1 MDMENVTVLPSS
13 RKNELSE
20 ELPAWRHGAF
30 TQAFL
35 DALAGA
41 GDPEGHG
48 VISMSDLASA
58 MARDLA
64 GLTHGKQHLGP
75 HVNFSGTCSW

>member
-1 MDMENVTVLPSS
+1 MLTSS

-35 DALAGA
+35 DALAGGA
-41 GDPEGHG
+41 DPEGHG
-48 VISMSDLASA
+48 VISMSELANA
-58 MARDLA
+58 MGRDLA
-64 GLTHGKQHLGP
+64 ALTHGKQHLGP
-75 HVNFSGTCSW
+75 HVNFLGDVLVVSR